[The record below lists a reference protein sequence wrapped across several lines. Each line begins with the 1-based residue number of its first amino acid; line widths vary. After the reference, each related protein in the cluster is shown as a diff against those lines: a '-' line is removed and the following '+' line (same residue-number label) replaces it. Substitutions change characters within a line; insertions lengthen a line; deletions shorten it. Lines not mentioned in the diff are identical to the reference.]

1 MKTIEELSCGAFL
14 TLFSMSIQILPLL
27 SMQFFT
33 VLKTQQNGVV
43 GCRRS
48 SRSRQNNPAAAD
60 SLKKWVWKQNL
71 FAAAEQERYLV
82 RD

>member
-1 MKTIEELSCGAFL
+1 
-14 TLFSMSIQILPLL
+14 
-27 SMQFFT
+27 MQFFT